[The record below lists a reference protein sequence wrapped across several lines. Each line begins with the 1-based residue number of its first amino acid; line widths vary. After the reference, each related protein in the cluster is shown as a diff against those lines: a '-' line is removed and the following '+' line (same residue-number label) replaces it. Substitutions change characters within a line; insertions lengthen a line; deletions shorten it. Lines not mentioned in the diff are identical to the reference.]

1 MKISTRENPQPAQIT
16 TLKVY
21 KMVDSVRN
29 DIITV
34 TSQKQ
39 LSKRADEKAVT
50 DYVIKSFTTNTD
62 ESVIN

>member
-1 MKISTRENPQPAQIT
+1 
-16 TLKVY
+16 
-21 KMVDSVRN
+21 MVDSGRN

-39 LSKRADEKAVT
+39 LSKRADEKAIT

>member
-1 MKISTRENPQPAQIT
+1 MKISTRENRQPAQIT

-39 LSKRADEKAVT
+39 LSKRADEKPIT

>member
-1 MKISTRENPQPAQIT
+1 
-16 TLKVY
+16 
-21 KMVDSVRN
+21 MVDSVRN

-39 LSKRADEKAVT
+39 LSKRADEKAIT

>member
-1 MKISTRENPQPAQIT
+1 MKISTRENPQPARIT

-39 LSKRADEKAVT
+39 LSKRADEKAIT